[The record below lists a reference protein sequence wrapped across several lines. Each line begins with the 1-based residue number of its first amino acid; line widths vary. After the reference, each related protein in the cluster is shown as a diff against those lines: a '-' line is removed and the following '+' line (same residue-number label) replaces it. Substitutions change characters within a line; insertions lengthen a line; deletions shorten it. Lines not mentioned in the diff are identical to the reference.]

1 MLKGGLSLSETW
13 IDVLVS
19 LFLLIGTVFLLT
31 GAIGLNRFPDVYNRI
46 HASGKSTTLGLTS
59 ILIGATIWFSS
70 HFGVT
75 LRLLLVIPF
84 IFWTASAG
92 AHMIS
97 RAAHRVGPALAPETV
112 RDDLA
117 KHGGTVKERF

>member
-1 MLKGGLSLSETW
+1 MLSLSETW

-19 LFLLIGTVFLLT
+19 LFLLIGAAFALT
-31 GAIGLNRFPDVYNRI
+31 GAIGLIRFPDVYNRI
-46 HASGKSTTLGLTS
+46 HAAGKSTTLGLTA
-59 ILIGATIWFSS
+59 ILIGATIWFSN
-70 HFGVT
+70 HFGLT

-97 RAAHRVGPALAPETV
+97 RAAHRVGPALAPETL

-117 KHGGTVKERF
+117 KQGGTARERY